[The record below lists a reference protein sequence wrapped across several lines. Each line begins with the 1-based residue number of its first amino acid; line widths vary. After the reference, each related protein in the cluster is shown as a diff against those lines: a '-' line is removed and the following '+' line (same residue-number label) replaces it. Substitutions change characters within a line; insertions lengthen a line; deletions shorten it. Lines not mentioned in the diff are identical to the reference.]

1 MESLSEREEFL
12 SLGFLSEIFYI
23 SLCVS
28 ARFSAIKK
36 KKKHQGNEEHS
47 FENNCNWTMYYLNPD
62 EKQKL
67 NVYILSVDQGS

>member
-1 MESLSEREEFL
+1 MESLSKREQFL
-12 SLGFLSEIFYI
+12 SLGFLSEILYI

-28 ARFSAIKK
+28 ARFSAIK

-47 FENNCNWTMYYLNPD
+47 FENNCNWTMYYVIPD

-67 NVYILSVDQGS
+67 NVYILSMDQGS